1 MINLE
6 GSSSLAEGFVI
17 NKTTGKGEDRFIRS
31 LIQRNFPNLVEM
43 SFLSERAHQV
53 LRTMNTKRPNS
64 KSINVKLHNIIIGK
78 GCLTFYELKGHTS
91 RLRIRIRLAS

>member
-6 GSSSLAEGFVI
+6 GSSSLVEGFII
-17 NKTTGKGEDRFIRS
+17 NKTTGKGEDR
-31 LIQRNFPNLVEM
+31 LIVKSNAKKFFKFGGNE
-43 SFLSERAHQV
+43 FWSERAHQV
-53 LRTMNTKRPNS
+53 LSTMNTKIPIS
-64 KSINVKLHNIIIGK
+64 KFINVKLQNIIIEK

>member
-6 GSSSLAEGFVI
+6 GSSSLVEGFII
-17 NKTTGKGEDRFIRS
+17 NKTTGKGEDRFIRKVM
-31 LIQRNFPNLVEM
+31 QRNFPNLVEM

-53 LRTMNTKRPNS
+53 LSTMNTKIPIS
-64 KSINVKLHNIIIGK
+64 KFINVKLQNIIIEK
-78 GCLTFYELKGHTS
+78 GCFTFYELKGHTS